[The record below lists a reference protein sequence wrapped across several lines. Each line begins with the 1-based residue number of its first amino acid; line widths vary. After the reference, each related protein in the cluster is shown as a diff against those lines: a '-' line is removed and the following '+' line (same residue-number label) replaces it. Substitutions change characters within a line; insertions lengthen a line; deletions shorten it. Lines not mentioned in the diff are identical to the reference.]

1 MMPTKIL
8 RRRDVEEQIGLGCST
23 LYSLMAEGKF
33 PKPIKIG
40 RRAVGWLES
49 DIIDWIEN
57 LRGTSDG

>member
-1 MMPTKIL
+1 MMPVKIL

-23 LYSLMAEGKF
+23 IYAYMAVGKF
-33 PKPIKIG
+33 PKRIKIG

>member
-1 MMPTKIL
+1 MMPIKIL

-23 LYSLMAEGKF
+23 IYAYMAAGKF

>member
-1 MMPTKIL
+1 MMPVKIL

-23 LYSLMAEGKF
+23 ICALMSEGKF

-57 LRGTSDG
+57 LRGTSDD